1 MLSELITDS
10 LEWETPYGGNN
21 KDDEGDII
29 ND

>member
-10 LEWETPYGGNN
+10 LEWETPCSGTN

>member
-10 LEWETPYGGNN
+10 LEWETPCSGNN
-21 KDDEGDII
+21 KDEGDII